1 MFFWAKA
8 VGSFESRRL
17 ACRAL
22 PASAAASFVSAIA
35 PSRRE
40 IISKLNFMVHYLA
53 LRHWSNGI
61 LNGTD
66 LICVGPASQLRCYL
80 VLIIR

>member
-1 MFFWAKA
+1 MFFWAA
-8 VGSFESRRL
+8 AAGPFEFRRL
-17 ACRAL
+17 ASPAARA
-22 PASAAASFVSAIA
+22 PAPLCAIA

-40 IISKLNFMVHYLA
+40 IISKLNFMVHYLR

-66 LICVGPASQLRCYL
+66 LICVGLASQLRCYL

>member
-1 MFFWAKA
+1 MFFWAQA
-8 VGSFESRRL
+8 AGSFECRQHARR
-17 ACRAL
+17 A
-22 PASAAASFVSAIA
+22 PPAAAAFVSAIA
-35 PSRRE
+35 PSRCE
-40 IISKLNFMVHYLA
+40 IISKLNFMVHYLP

-66 LICVGPASQLRCYL
+66 LICVGLASQLRCYL

>member
-1 MFFWAKA
+1 MFSEAA
-8 VGSFESRRL
+8 
-17 ACRAL
+17 
-22 PASAAASFVSAIA
+22 AAASLNPGSGARPAALLCERYRSITA
-35 PSRRE
+35 E
-40 IISKLNFMVHYLA
+40 IISKLNFMVHYLP

-66 LICVGPASQLRCYL
+66 LICVGLASQLRCYL